1 MERSPEVVYRTFL
14 SAVNDRDVAA
24 AAGCVDRVPYRE
36 DCVGFTGGWV
46 GWTDATASL
55 ERVWQGI
62 PDLRVEL
69 AEVAVTATADG
80 AAVVLAHGEA
90 RGTADGRLYGAPATH
105 RRYRASY
112 FDRVR
117 VVDGLIVERVQQADV
132 LGQIRQLYGRALGA
146 VGLSAMLWRLPAP

>member
-14 SAVNDRDVAA
+14 SALNDRDVEA
-24 AAGCVDRVPYRE
+24 AAGCVDRLRYRE

-55 ERVWQGI
+55 ERVWQGV

-69 AEVAVTATADG
+69 AEVAVTATSDG

-90 RGTADGRLYGAPATH
+90 RGTADGRL
-105 RRYRASY
+105 
-112 FDRVR
+112 
-117 VVDGLIVERVQQADV
+117 
-132 LGQIRQLYGRALGA
+132 
-146 VGLSAMLWRLPAP
+146 